1 MCDLEVIDFS
11 MELYRRLG
19 LTNLEV
25 LVNSVGC
32 PKCRPVYRKVLQS
45 FLGEKLS
52 GLCETCNNRFDRN
65 PLRILDCK
73 KKECRDLTEMAPV
86 ITDSLC
92 PECQEH
98 FNLVQVGLKK
108 IGASVRLDKRL
119 VRGLDY
125 YTKTAFEILAGELGS
140 QNAVCGGG
148 RYDNLSET
156 IGGPHVPAVGFAS
169 GIERIIMTMEGQG
182 LSFGREPQIRV
193 AVVCADEES
202 KQEGILL
209 LHELRHAGVAAD
221 TDYNDKSMKAQM
233 KQASLIGAQ
242 YACIIGSNETRDNTV
257 TLKELSTGEQQS
269 VARSEVSQKIK
280 QQANS
285 GRTE

>member
-1 MCDLEVIDFS
+1 M
-11 MELYRRLG
+11 
-19 LTNLEV
+19 
-25 LVNSVGC
+25 
-32 PKCRPVYRKVLQS
+32 
-45 FLGEKLS
+45 
-52 GLCETCNNRFDRN
+52 
-65 PLRILDCK
+65 
-73 KKECRDLTEMAPV
+73 
-86 ITDSLC
+86 
-92 PECQEH
+92 
-98 FNLVQVGLKK
+98 
-108 IGASVRLDKRL
+108 
-119 VRGLDY
+119 RGLDY

-257 TLKELSTGEQQS
+257 TLKDLSTGEQQS